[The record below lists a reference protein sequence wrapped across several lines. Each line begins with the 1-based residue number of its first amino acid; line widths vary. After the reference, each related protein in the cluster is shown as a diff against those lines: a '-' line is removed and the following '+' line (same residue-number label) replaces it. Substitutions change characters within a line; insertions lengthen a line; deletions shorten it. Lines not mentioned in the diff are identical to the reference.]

1 GYAESGAAGT
11 SGSESD
17 GAGARRL
24 SFPGVVRAARMGP
37 RAALACGIYRARV
50 CAAAAHAAA
59 RPHRARARGG
69 GIDGQ
74 LVRFACAPAPANMIG
89 DDLMQ
94 VILLEKIDNLG
105 GIGDLV
111 KVKPGYARNYLIP
124 KGKAT
129 VATPENVA
137 KFEERRAELEKRA
150 AAEVA
155 AARARAKKLEG
166 QAIRIKA
173 QAGPEGKLF
182 GSIGT
187 VDIAEAVSALGVE
200 VERSEVRL
208 PEGPIRVVGDHEVEL
223 HLHSDVNVMIT
234 VAVESAD
241 QVVE

>member
-1 GYAESGAAGT
+1 
-11 SGSESD
+11 
-17 GAGARRL
+17 
-24 SFPGVVRAARMGP
+24 
-37 RAALACGIYRARV
+37 
-50 CAAAAHAAA
+50 
-59 RPHRARARGG
+59 
-69 GIDGQ
+69 
-74 LVRFACAPAPANMIG
+74 
-89 DDLMQ
+89 MQ
-94 VILLEKIDNLG
+94 VILLEKVENLG

-129 VATPENVA
+129 VATPENIA
-137 KFEERRAELEKRA
+137 KFEERRAELERKAAEELA
-150 AAEVA
+150 AAK
-155 AARARAKKLEG
+155 ARAKKLEG
-166 QAIRIKA
+166 QAVRIKA

-200 VERSEVRL
+200 VSRSEVRL

-223 HLHSDVNVMIT
+223 HLHSDVSVKII

>member
-1 GYAESGAAGT
+1 
-11 SGSESD
+11 
-17 GAGARRL
+17 
-24 SFPGVVRAARMGP
+24 
-37 RAALACGIYRARV
+37 
-50 CAAAAHAAA
+50 
-59 RPHRARARGG
+59 
-69 GIDGQ
+69 
-74 LVRFACAPAPANMIG
+74 
-89 DDLMQ
+89 MQ

-111 KVKPGYARNYLIP
+111 KVKPGYARNFLIP

-129 VATPENVA
+129 VATPENIA
-137 KFEERRAELEKRA
+137 KFEERRAELERRA
-150 AAEVA
+150 AEELEA
-155 AARARAKKLEG
+155 AKARAKKLEG
-166 QAIRIKA
+166 QAVRIKA

-187 VDIAEAVSALGVE
+187 VDIAEAVSTLGVE

-223 HLHSDVNVMIT
+223 HLHSDVNVTIT

>member
-1 GYAESGAAGT
+1 
-11 SGSESD
+11 
-17 GAGARRL
+17 
-24 SFPGVVRAARMGP
+24 
-37 RAALACGIYRARV
+37 
-50 CAAAAHAAA
+50 
-59 RPHRARARGG
+59 
-69 GIDGQ
+69 
-74 LVRFACAPAPANMIG
+74 
-89 DDLMQ
+89 MQ
-94 VILLEKIDNLG
+94 VILLEKIENLG

-129 VATPENVA
+129 VATPENIA
-137 KFEERRAELEKRA
+137 KFEERRAELERRA
-150 AAEVA
+150 AEELA
-155 AARARAKKLEG
+155 AAKARAKKLEG
-166 QAIRIKA
+166 QAVRIKA

-187 VDIAEAVSALGVE
+187 IDIAEAVSALGIE

-223 HLHSDVNVMIT
+223 HLHSDVSVKIT